1 MPTASARSVRLL
13 LAIAINLSL
22 SICAGAHPGHGPLPD
37 ASTPQHYATSPM
49 HWAELI
55 AAMVVAGMA
64 AWLLRGTW
72 RKRAA

>member
-1 MPTASARSVRLL
+1 
-13 LAIAINLSL
+13 
-22 SICAGAHPGHGPLPD
+22 
-37 ASTPQHYATSPM
+37 M